1 MPERTEKILRLVC
14 LLLGAL
20 LAFQVLH
27 LVLRRDGLA
36 HLNIPALPTL
46 AGDTNAPVGTKDEK
60 PKGESPGAPLAA
72 SSGTNATNVAS
83 KTKGP
88 TGTNA
93 TNVATA
99 AIKGTKSS
107 MMPEAE
113 RTNTNN
119 LALKTL
125 GITDPETNSTPLQK
139 PETSGTNALTSGS
152 LGTNGTNLA
161 AAAGSQKKGTNA
173 ILMHTSGTNGT
184 NLIADQSS
192 TNKATNAPGL
202 AREAK
207 KGPNS
212 APRAG
217 GKSVAPELPPP
228 IQARVDKIIQSEILG
243 QIMRPMPMALLGIA
257 GRDVF
262 LRAPNGQTGLVKEGD
277 ELGGVKLLQIG
288 INRVLVEEDGQ
299 KKELTLFSG
308 LGSQSLLSDTNST
321 PK

>member
-1 MPERTEKILRLVC
+1 MR
-14 LLLGAL
+14 
-20 LAFQVLH
+20 
-27 LVLRRDGLA
+27 
-36 HLNIPALPTL
+36 
-46 AGDTNAPVGTKDEK
+46 
-60 PKGESPGAPLAA
+60 
-72 SSGTNATNVAS
+72 
-83 KTKGP
+83 
-88 TGTNA
+88 
-93 TNVATA
+93 
-99 AIKGTKSS
+99 
-107 MMPEAE
+107 
-113 RTNTNN
+113 
-119 LALKTL
+119 
-125 GITDPETNSTPLQK
+125 
-139 PETSGTNALTSGS
+139 
-152 LGTNGTNLA
+152 
-161 AAAGSQKKGTNA
+161 
-173 ILMHTSGTNGT
+173 TSGTNGT

-202 AREAK
+202 AQGAK

-212 APRAG
+212 APHAG